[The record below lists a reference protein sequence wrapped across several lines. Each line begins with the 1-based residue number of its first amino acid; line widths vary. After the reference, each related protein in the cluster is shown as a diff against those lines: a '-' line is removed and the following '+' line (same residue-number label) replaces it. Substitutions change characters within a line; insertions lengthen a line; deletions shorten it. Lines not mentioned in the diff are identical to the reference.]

1 LENTK
6 LYTVPVCP
14 LNEVIERQL
23 LVSYNLIT
31 ESLPAVANNFPFRL
45 NEMALS
51 GSN

>member
-14 LNEVIERQL
+14 LNEAIERQ
-23 LVSYNLIT
+23 VSYNLIT